1 MSAKSDPLARFAL
14 AALLAFFLP
23 AAVRAQDVECDQPG
37 EREVR
42 SLRFEGNH
50 TFDAGQLSAIVIT
63 TPSSF
68 TRRNFRIFGAK
79 RCYPSDGLA
88 QDVANLKAF
97 YEINGFY
104 DTKVDTVVAPASGSP
119 VRVTFRIDEGR
130 PLILDSL
137 TITGLDS
144 VPDRAAILRDL
155 PLAVGQRFGRLALAN
170 QTDSIT
176 TRLRHIGYP
185 AATVFPSYDAHKP
198 EHRAEVQF
206 EVQTGARARF
216 GTIAVRSANVN
227 TSSEKYHPPQIDSSV
242 VLGLLG
248 FRTGDR
254 YSDRS
259 LVDAARNLYNLGVYR
274 HVSVGL
280 DSIAK
285 LTDSVVG
292 VGVDLREDYMH
303 DITHEEGWATLD
315 CFHVAGQYTNKNFL
329 DRAERFELTTRISKI
344 GYADGVRFAR
354 NGICRTLNQDSA
366 FSSKLN
372 YYAGT
377 TVRRPTLF
385 GGHWV
390 PAYSAYTERRSEW
403 KDYLRTTYIGL
414 DASAT
419 RQLGQGLPGRIGYT
433 LEYGRTEAE
442 PAYLC
447 YVQSLCTAEERAA
460 VEGNR
465 RLAVMS
471 ASLQKN
477 TLDNPIAPRSGF
489 LIGSEVRGAGAITGS
504 DPSQAFGKITMDGAI
519 FQALTSRAVFSLR
532 VRGGLIGGGESS
544 NGTRLPPPQER
555 LYAGGATSVRG
566 YPQNELGP
574 LVYLMDRTTFTVSPL
589 PDGSQIA
596 VLNPDAAP
604 NRPVP
609 TGGNRLL
616 VLNAELRL
624 RDPFFPD
631 ALAYVPFVDAGQV
644 WVRSVGTP
652 VLNVKPLSVTPGLG
666 IAYFSP
672 IGPIQFNMGYNP
684 NARPAG
690 PAYFAAPVD
699 SPGFG
704 SGAPLVCLT
713 PPGTPPVPFRVVN
726 GTLQQNT
733 ASCPAAYSPPRSS
746 IFWNRLTKTL
756 SIGTS
761 F

>member
-14 AALLAFFLP
+14 AALIAFFLP

-42 SLRFEGNH
+42 SLRFEGNQ
-50 TFDAGQLSAIVIT
+50 TFGADQLSTIVIT

-68 TRRNFRIFGAK
+68 ARRYSRFFGTK
-79 RCYPSDGLA
+79 RCYPSEGLT
-88 QDVANLKAF
+88 QDVRNLKAF

-104 DTKVDTVVAPASGSP
+104 DTKIDTVVTPASRSS
-119 VRVTFRIDEGR
+119 VRVTFRINEGR
-130 PLILDSL
+130 PLVLDSL
-137 TITGLDS
+137 TISGLDS
-144 VPDRAAILRDL
+144 VADRAAILRNL
-155 PLAVGQRFGRLALAN
+155 PLAVGQRFGRLQLAN

-176 TRLRHIGYP
+176 VRLRHVGYP

-198 EHRAEVQF
+198 EHRAEVHLD
-206 EVQTGARARF
+206 VQTGEIARF
-216 GTIAVRSANVN
+216 GTIAVKSKNVKDKAP
-227 TSSEKYHPPQIDSSV
+227 EIDSAV

-248 FRTGDR
+248 FRSGDR

-259 LVDAARNLYNLGVYR
+259 LADGSRNLYNLGVYR
-274 HVSVGL
+274 HVSVAL
-280 DSIAK
+280 DTIPR

-292 VGVDLREDYMH
+292 VGVDLREDFMH
-303 DITHEEGWATLD
+303 EINREEGWANLD
-315 CFHVAGQYTNKNFL
+315 CFRLGAQYTDKNFL
-329 DRAERFELTTRISKI
+329 DRAQRLELTTRVSKI
-344 GYADGVRFAR
+344 GYADGVSFAR
-354 NGICRTLNQDSA
+354 QGLCKTLDQDSV

-372 YYAGT
+372 YYAGA

-390 PAYSAYTERRSEW
+390 PAYSAYTERRGEW
-403 KDYLRTTYIGL
+403 EDYLRTTYVGL
-414 DASAT
+414 DVSAT
-419 RQLGQGLPGRIGYT
+419 RQLGKGLPARVGYT

-447 YVQSLCTAEERAA
+447 AVQQRCTEEERAE
-460 VEGNR
+460 VERNL
-465 RLAVMS
+465 RLAILG
-471 ASLQKN
+471 ASVQKN
-477 TLDNPIAPRSGF
+477 TLDNPIAPTTGYV
-489 LIGSEVRGAGAITGS
+489 IGSEIRGAGTVTGS
-504 DPSQAFGKITMDGAI
+504 DPSQSFAKVTMDAAV
-519 FQALTSRAVFSLR
+519 FRAVTQRAVLSLR

-574 LVYLMDRTTFTVSPL
+574 LVYLMARDAFTVTPL
-589 PDGSQIA
+589 GDSLVA
-596 VLNPDAAP
+596 VLNPNAQP
-604 NRPVP
+604 FRKVP

-631 ALAYVPFVDAGQV
+631 ALQYVPFVDAGQI
-644 WVRSVGTP
+644 WVRNAGTP
-652 VLNVKPLSVTPGLG
+652 GLNIRPLAVTPGLG

-684 NARPAG
+684 QANPTG
-690 PAYFAAPVD
+690 PAYFAPSPD
-699 SPGFG
+699 TPGFG
-704 SGAPLVCLT
+704 AGAPLVCVT
-713 PPGTPPVPFRVVN
+713 PPGTPPVPFRVID
-726 GTLQQNT
+726 GKLQQST
-733 ASCPAAYSPPRSS
+733 TCPAAYSPHLSRV
-746 IFWNRLTKTL
+746 FWNRLTKTF
-756 SIGTS
+756 SIGAS

>member
-1 MSAKSDPLARFAL
+1 MSAKSDPLARIAL

-23 AAVRAQDVECDQPG
+23 AAGRAQDVECDQPN

-42 SLRFEGNH
+42 SLRFEGNS
-50 TFDAGQLSAIVIT
+50 TFDDGQLSAIVIT

-68 TRRNFRIFGAK
+68 ARRYFRVFGTK

-104 DTKVDTVVAPASGSP
+104 DTRVDTIVTPASGSP
-119 VRVTFRIDEGR
+119 VRVTFRINEGQ
-130 PLILDSL
+130 PLALDSL

-144 VPDRAAILRDL
+144 VADRAAILRDL
-155 PLAVGQRFGRLALAN
+155 PLVVGKRFGRLALAN
-170 QTDSIT
+170 ETDSIT
-176 TRLRHIGYP
+176 IRLRHVGYP

-206 EVQTGARARF
+206 EVQTGVIAHF
-216 GTIAVRSANVN
+216 GPIAVRSASVKN
-227 TSSEKYHPPQIDSSV
+227 ERPEIDSNV

-248 FRTGDR
+248 FRSGDQF
-254 YSDRS
+254 SDRS
-259 LVDAARNLYNLGVYR
+259 LVDASRNLYNLGAYR
-274 HVSVGL
+274 HVNVGL
-280 DSIAK
+280 DSTAK

-292 VGVDLREDYMH
+292 VGVDLREDYLRQV
-303 DITHEEGWATLD
+303 DQDEGWATLD
-315 CFHVAGQYTNKNFL
+315 CFRLGALYTDKNFL
-329 DRAERFELTTRISKI
+329 DRAERLELTTRVSKI
-344 GYADGVRFAR
+344 GYADGTSFAR
-354 NGICRTLNQDSA
+354 SICQTLNQDSV

-372 YYAGT
+372 YYAGA

-419 RQLGQGLPGRIGYT
+419 RQLGRGLPGRVGYT

-447 YVQSLCTAEERAA
+447 AVQSRCTEDERAE
-460 VEGNR
+460 VEGNL
-465 RLAVMS
+465 RLAILS
-471 ASLQKN
+471 ISLQKN
-477 TLDNPIAPRSGF
+477 TLDNPIAPKTGYV
-489 LIGSEVRGAGAITGS
+489 IGSEVRGAGTVTGS
-504 DPSQAFGKITMDGAI
+504 DPSQSFAKITTDA
-519 FQALTSRAVFSLR
+519 AVFRTVTARTVLSLR

-544 NGTRLPPPQER
+544 NGGRLPPPQER

-574 LVYLMDRTTFTVSPL
+574 LVYLVDRDAINVIPVS
-589 PDGSQIA
+589 DTSAVA
-596 VLNPDAAP
+596 VLKPDAQP
-604 NRPVP
+604 QRRVP
-609 TGGNRLL
+609 TGGNRLI

-631 ALAYVPFVDAGQV
+631 VLEYVPFVDAGQV
-644 WVRSVGTP
+644 WVRSAASPG
-652 VLNVKPLSVTPGLG
+652 LNVKQLAVTPGLG

-684 NARPAG
+684 NASPAG

-699 SPGFG
+699 APGFG
-704 SGAPLVCLT
+704 GGAPLVCVT
-713 PPGTPPVPFRVVN
+713 PPGTPPVPFSVV
-726 GTLQQNT
+726 GGKLSQAT
-733 ASCPAAYSPPRSS
+733 ACPSAYSPHRSA